1 MSIFIYSSRARICA
15 YVWIALLAAVT
26 ASAQFKVVGPAPY
39 SQPVARQKIRTLL
52 RSVDSTNRRQTTDSL
67 MNLLNWYRDLID
79 EELIVTWQTQTDRR
93 AELAPIID
101 ALATPRVASGIIEFS
116 WRERDTAFRLD
127 YAPMFEHLLTRYA
140 DSGRPMLDG
149 LRSASDLSD
158 PAAEAVCRILIDMPE
173 IGAWRQTALQV
184 LPRYRAV
191 ARRILTEDLRSDDR
205 ERQDRAGFW
214 LDDPRSTLY
223 SESNPSAAASPRL
236 TSRSRRQ
243 IQDRAN
249 RTDGP
254 FIRPGPEMDSPPPP
268 PRTSPSA
275 TPSTSSRPTLMAA
288 SAAPETPAYNGPM
301 SGTLECS
308 GSPIPQNAEYVFR
321 NLPAAKL
328 RLDYDTKIW
337 DARLAPVDGQTQKL
351 ILRNRSSGAQKHC
364 SVHWTVTQ
372 P

>member
-1 MSIFIYSSRARICA
+1 M
-15 YVWIALLAAVT
+15 LAAVT
-26 ASAQFKVVGPAPY
+26 VSAQFKVVGPAPY
-39 SQPVARQKIRTLL
+39 SEPVARQKIRSLL
-52 RSVDSTNRRQTTDSL
+52 RSVDSANRRQTTDSL
-67 MNLLNWYRDLID
+67 TNLLNWYRDLID
-79 EELIVTWQTQTDRR
+79 EELIAAWQTQPDRR
-93 AELAPIID
+93 ADLAPIID
-101 ALATPRVASGIIEFS
+101 ALASPRVATGIIDFS

-127 YAPMFEHLLTRYA
+127 YTPMFEHLLTRYA

-149 LRSASDLSD
+149 LRSAPDLSD

-173 IGAWRQTALQV
+173 IGAWRETALRV

-191 ARRILTEDLRSDDR
+191 ARRLLTEDLRSDDH

-214 LDDPRSTLY
+214 LEDPRSTLY
-223 SESNPSAAASPRL
+223 SGSNSTAALSPSAAPSPRL
-236 TSRSRRQ
+236 TPRSRPQ

-254 FIRPGPEMDSPPPP
+254 FIGPGPEMDSPPPP
-268 PRTSPSA
+268 PRTSPGS
-275 TPSTSSRPTLMAA
+275 TPSASPRPTLMAT
-288 SAAPETPAYNGPM
+288 SAAPETPAYTPVYSGPM

-351 ILRNRSSGAQKHC
+351 ILRNRSSGAQKRC
-364 SVHWTVTQ
+364 TVHWKVTQ